1 MTEFHCVNAFISWV
15 LGSMS
20 IVIICFPVDE
30 IIDFEINFIFL
41 IKPVSYMSRQV
52 RAKTNIV
59 RTKRAFKA
67 EIKNFFFIIFKVL
80 PLKKK
85 KKTFWKAEAGL

>member
-1 MTEFHCVNAFISWV
+1 MTEFHCVNVFISWV

-20 IVIICFPVDE
+20 IVIICFPVDQ

-52 RAKTNIV
+52 RAKT
-59 RTKRAFKA
+59 
-67 EIKNFFFIIFKVL
+67 
-80 PLKKK
+80 
-85 KKTFWKAEAGL
+85 